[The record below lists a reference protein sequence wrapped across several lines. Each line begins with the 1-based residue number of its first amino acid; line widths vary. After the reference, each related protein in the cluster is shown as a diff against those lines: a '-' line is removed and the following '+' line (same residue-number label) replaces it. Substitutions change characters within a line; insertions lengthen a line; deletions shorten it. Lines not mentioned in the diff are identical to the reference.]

1 MASSRS
7 IHTLVQ
13 GGAAALHPNPVLR
26 ALPVGK
32 TTSNMRRNLVFVMSP
47 TPSSSRLRLRRR
59 RITTIL
65 VAAAFA
71 ALTLP
76 GIASAAAPVQ
86 TSDLAHSTGGRITTA
101 DGTIEFSISSSTLS
115 GARGFIT
122 YSGPLGSLFGPEGF
136 AEMIGNRLT
145 GEFFLIDGETSEPAG
160 FATYVVDFTVAGPET
175 ATHEVIKDGNHRTVL
190 DLIEQPMLA
199 NGAITMPDGTIFPLL
214 DLSATRFVADTW
226 SNSPAATI
234 LDGSETFIEANWMLG
249 DLPLT
254 FRLHVTELDAAAVVF
269 LQLPTGGEIIGE
281 TRPAF
286 VDDSL
291 AAGFTLTQ
299 TGGTVVGDAAVDL
312 QVTELGS
319 TAAFEETDI
328 SRQRVITTD
337 IAIRGELTVTLDGAT
352 HTFDFVDADL
362 FSVRHAWHGIQYPHA
377 EGGEG

>member
-1 MASSRS
+1 MASSHS
-7 IHTLVQ
+7 IHTLEQ
-13 GGAAALHPNPVLR
+13 GGAAALYPNPVLR

-32 TTSNMRRNLVFVMSP
+32 TTSNMRRTLVFVMPS
-47 TPSSSRLRLRRR
+47 TSSSPRTRRR
-59 RITTIL
+59 RITTLL

-76 GIASAAAPVQ
+76 GLASAAAPIQ

-101 DGTIEFSISSSTLS
+101 DGTIEFSIASSTLN
-115 GARGFIT
+115 GARGFIN
-122 YSGPLGSLFGPEGF
+122 YSGPLGIMFGPEGF

-160 FATYVVDFTVAGPET
+160 FATYVIEFTVAGPET
-175 ATHEVIKDGNHRTVL
+175 ATHEEIKEGNHRTVL
-190 DLIEQPMLA
+190 DLVQQPMLA
-199 NGAITMPDGTIFPLL
+199 NGAITLPDGTVFPLV
-214 DLSATRFVADTW
+214 DLPATRFVADTW
-226 SNSPAATI
+226 SNDPAATI

-254 FRLHVTELDAAAVVF
+254 FRLHVTELDSAGAVF

-281 TRPAF
+281 ARPAF

-291 AAGFTLTQ
+291 AADFTLTQ
-299 TGGTVVGDAAVDL
+299 TGGTVVGDASVDM

-319 TAAFEETDI
+319 SAAFEETEI

-337 IAIRGELTVTLDGAT
+337 IAVNGELTVTLDGAT
-352 HTFDFVDADL
+352 HTFDFADADL
-362 FSVRHAWHGIQYPHA
+362 FSVRRSWHGIQYPHA